1 MFATFALLAAAFTSS
16 TADDPP
22 APLSEP
28 SSHLEDIFQNF
39 HGKVFAAAYRVTG
52 SSQDAEDV
60 LQTVFLR
67 LLKRQDTLD
76 LSPSPGAYLHRAAV
90 NASLDLIRSK
100 ARSSSLPFDDL
111 SAPPAEPESRSPE
124 RSQHDRELR
133 RSLRQAITGL
143 TPKSAEIFVLRFFEG
158 QPNKEIADQLG
169 MTQAAVGVALHR
181 ARNQVKEEIR
191 SFVGEN

>member
-1 MFATFALLAAAFTSS
+1 MFAMFAAAFSDS
-16 TADDPP
+16 AEDMP

-28 SSHLEDIFQNF
+28 SGQLEEIFQSF

-52 SSQDAEDV
+52 SAQDAEDV

-100 ARSSSLPFDDL
+100 ARSSSLPLDDL
-111 SAPPAEPESRSPE
+111 GAPPAEPESRSPE

-133 RSLRQAITGL
+133 RSLRHAITGL
-143 TPKSAEIFVLRFFEG
+143 TAKSAEIFVLRFFEG
-158 QPNKEIADQLG
+158 QANKDIADQLG

-181 ARNQVKEEIR
+181 ARNLVKEEIR

>member
-1 MFATFALLAAAFTSS
+1 LFAATFTDSASAESLA
-16 TADDPP
+16 

-28 SSHLEDIFQNF
+28 SSQLEDIFQSY

-52 SSQDAEDV
+52 SAHDAEDV

-100 ARSSSLPFDDL
+100 ARSSSLPLDDL
-111 SAPPAEPESRSPE
+111 GGEPAEAESRSPE
-124 RSQHDRELR
+124 RTQHDRELR
-133 RSLRQAITGL
+133 RSLRLAITGL

-158 QPNKEIADQLG
+158 QGNKDIADQLG

>member
-1 MFATFALLAAAFTSS
+1 MLFAVTFSQ
-16 TADDPP
+16 TADETV
-22 APLSEP
+22 APLAEP
-28 SSHLEDIFQNF
+28 SSELEEIFQSF

-52 SSQDAEDV
+52 SAQDAEDV

-76 LSPSPGAYLHRAAV
+76 LAPNPGAYLHRAAV

-100 ARSSSLPFDDL
+100 ARSSSLPLDDL
-111 SAPPAEPESRSPE
+111 SAQPAEAESRSPE

-133 RSLRQAITGL
+133 RSLRLAITGL
-143 TPKSAEIFVLRFFEG
+143 TAKSAEIFVLRFFEG
-158 QPNKEIADQLG
+158 QANKEIADQLG